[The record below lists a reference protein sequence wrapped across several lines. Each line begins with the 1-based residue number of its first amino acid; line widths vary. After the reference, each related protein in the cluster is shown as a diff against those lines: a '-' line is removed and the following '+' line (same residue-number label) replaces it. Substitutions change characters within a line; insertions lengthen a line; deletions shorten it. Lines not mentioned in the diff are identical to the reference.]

1 MEQRSDYDN
10 QANSSQTIYNFSTLI
25 DNDLMYDNTTIENN
39 PYENDVHEND
49 MHVNDNM
56 HEDQSSMS
64 AQSMLNLGLSR
75 KGFKMGHLNIQ
86 GIQNKIDQ
94 IDLLLNSSQNNI
106 HILGLSETK
115 LNSNHMNSIFE
126 VKNYQMFRKD
136 RVISED
142 RPEHGGGLIVYVKDG
157 INCKR
162 RYDLECERIECV
174 WLEIFPTNCKSFL
187 IGNIYR
193 HPNETVNWN
202 EGFDNYLDKVLEC
215 EKEMYLMGDFNRDLM
230 QTNIKQSWVEYMESF
245 GLHQIVNMPTR
256 VTDQSATLIDH
267 IYSNTHANILTI
279 AVPHLG
285 LSDHFPVFVSRKT
298 NGSCD
303 VKNTHYTISYRS
315 FKNFDE
321 NKFIDDLKSTPWD
334 IIKVFD
340 DVNDIVETWS
350 NLFCEIVDKHLPLR
364 QHRVKRK
371 QQPKWLTAD
380 IIDAFKTR
388 DRFKSLN
395 NQEQYKIWRNKVSKM
410 IKASKTRQYSEIIN
424 ENVNNPSSVW
434 KLFKELGASKR
445 NIGSSIFSIKINDK
459 TIDNPSEIST
469 EFNKFFVSVA
479 SKIKEPVVPS
489 NFDRLRTFCNEKLT
503 ENTSFSIPTLG
514 HEKVEKYLKNID
526 ITKATGVD
534 TIGPRLLKLAAPYI
548 SESLTFI
555 CNQSIVKSVFP
566 KKWKEGKVT
575 PLHKN
580 GAKDD
585 TNNYRPISVLPVVS
599 KLLEKHVHDSLM
611 AYLSSNSLL
620 HSTQSGFRPNH
631 SCETSLLQ
639 MINKWLDAINS
650 SQMIGMVMIDFRKAF
665 DLVDHT
671 LLLKK
676 LKYYKISEET
686 ISWFSSYLLGRKQK
700 VFVNNVLSETENII
714 CGVPQG
720 SILGPLLFLIFI
732 NDLPLE
738 INNILTDLY
747 ADDTT
752 LYYIDKSQACIE
764 QQLQTALHKLSE
776 WCKENG
782 MLINT
787 TKTKVMLITTPQRR
801 VNLNNYNFHLTYTN
815 EALSVVTCEK
825 ILGVFI
831 DNNLTWTNHTDAVAK
846 KIVSNLWLLSRIK
859 TYLTTHQRVQFYKS
873 YVQPHIDYC
882 NTIWGGTSQRNLDR
896 IYRLQKR
903 ACKIILDYKYENIA
917 DSMEELKILN
927 IHERIY
933 LKKAK
938 FMFKISKSLTPKYIN
953 EMFQLRPLNNTLQS
967 LRSSATINY
976 VLPRPH
982 KELFKQS
989 LIYSGPL
996 IWNNLPDDLRQL
1008 GTIDTFHKNCIKW
1021 MKRIQISA

>member
-1 MEQRSDYDN
+1 M
-10 QANSSQTIYNFSTLI
+10 
-25 DNDLMYDNTTIENN
+25 
-39 PYENDVHEND
+39 
-49 MHVNDNM
+49 
-56 HEDQSSMS
+56 
-64 AQSMLNLGLSR
+64 
-75 KGFKMGHLNIQ
+75 
-86 GIQNKIDQ
+86 
-94 IDLLLNSSQNNI
+94 
-106 HILGLSETK
+106 
-115 LNSNHMNSIFE
+115 
-126 VKNYQMFRKD
+126 
-136 RVISED
+136 
-142 RPEHGGGLIVYVKDG
+142 
-157 INCKR
+157 
-162 RYDLECERIECV
+162 
-174 WLEIFPTNCKSFL
+174 
-187 IGNIYR
+187 
-193 HPNETVNWN
+193 
-202 EGFDNYLDKVLEC
+202 DKVLEC

-321 NKFIDDLKSTPWD
+321 TKFIDDLKSTPWD

-395 NQEQYKIWRNKVSKM
+395 NQEQYKIWRNKVSRM
-410 IKASKTRQYSEIIN
+410 IKASKKRQYSEIIN

-434 KLFKELGASKR
+434 KLLKELGASKR
-445 NIGSSIFSIKINDK
+445 NIGSSLFSIKINDK
-459 TIDNPSEIST
+459 TIDNPSEISS

-479 SKIKEPVVPS
+479 IKIKEPVVPS

-639 MINKWLDAINS
+639 MVNKWLDAINS
-650 SQMIGMVMIDFRKAF
+650 SQMIGMVMNDFRKAF

-700 VFVNNVLSETENII
+700 VFVNNVLSESENII

-738 INNILTDLY
+738 INNVLTDLY

-859 TYLTTHQRVQFYKS
+859 TYLTTHQRIQFYKS

-927 IHERIY
+927 IYERIY
-933 LKKAK
+933 LQKAK

-953 EMFQLRPLNNTLQS
+953 EMFHLRPLNNTLQS

>member
-1 MEQRSDYDN
+1 M
-10 QANSSQTIYNFSTLI
+10 
-25 DNDLMYDNTTIENN
+25 
-39 PYENDVHEND
+39 
-49 MHVNDNM
+49 
-56 HEDQSSMS
+56 
-64 AQSMLNLGLSR
+64 
-75 KGFKMGHLNIQ
+75 
-86 GIQNKIDQ
+86 
-94 IDLLLNSSQNNI
+94 
-106 HILGLSETK
+106 
-115 LNSNHMNSIFE
+115 
-126 VKNYQMFRKD
+126 
-136 RVISED
+136 
-142 RPEHGGGLIVYVKDG
+142 
-157 INCKR
+157 
-162 RYDLECERIECV
+162 
-174 WLEIFPTNCKSFL
+174 

-215 EKEMYLMGDFNRDLM
+215 EKEMYLMGDFNPDLM

-245 GLHQIVNMPTR
+245 GLHQIANMPTR

-267 IYSNTHANILTI
+267 IYSNTHANILTT
-279 AVPHLG
+279 AVPHVG

-410 IKASKTRQYSEIIN
+410 IKASKKRQYSEIIN

-434 KLFKELGASKR
+434 KLFKELEASKR

-459 TIDNPSEIST
+459 TIDNPSEISS
-469 EFNKFFVSVA
+469 EFNKLFVSVA

-514 HEKVEKYLKNID
+514 DEKVEKYLKNTD
-526 ITKATGVD
+526 ITKATRMD
-534 TIGPRLLKLAAPYI
+534 TIGPRLLKLAAPYM

-585 TNNYRPISVLPVVS
+585 KNYRPISVLPVVS
-599 KLLEKHVHDSLM
+599 KLLEKHVHDSLL
-611 AYLSSNSLL
+611 AYFSSNSLL
-620 HSTQSGFRPNH
+620 HSSQSGFQPNH

-700 VFVNNVLSETENII
+700 VFVNNVLSESENII
-714 CGVPQG
+714 CGVPKGIYFG
-720 SILGPLLFLIFI
+720 SIIIF
-732 NDLPLE
+732 D
-738 INNILTDLY
+738 
-747 ADDTT
+747 
-752 LYYIDKSQACIE
+752 
-764 QQLQTALHKLSE
+764 
-776 WCKENG
+776 
-782 MLINT
+782 
-787 TKTKVMLITTPQRR
+787 
-801 VNLNNYNFHLTYTN
+801 
-815 EALSVVTCEK
+815 
-825 ILGVFI
+825 
-831 DNNLTWTNHTDAVAK
+831 
-846 KIVSNLWLLSRIK
+846 
-859 TYLTTHQRVQFYKS
+859 
-873 YVQPHIDYC
+873 
-882 NTIWGGTSQRNLDR
+882 
-896 IYRLQKR
+896 IY
-903 ACKIILDYKYENIA
+903 
-917 DSMEELKILN
+917 
-927 IHERIY
+927 
-933 LKKAK
+933 
-938 FMFKISKSLTPKYIN
+938 
-953 EMFQLRPLNNTLQS
+953 
-967 LRSSATINY
+967 
-976 VLPRPH
+976 
-982 KELFKQS
+982 
-989 LIYSGPL
+989 
-996 IWNNLPDDLRQL
+996 
-1008 GTIDTFHKNCIKW
+1008 
-1021 MKRIQISA
+1021 

>member
-1 MEQRSDYDN
+1 M
-10 QANSSQTIYNFSTLI
+10 
-25 DNDLMYDNTTIENN
+25 
-39 PYENDVHEND
+39 
-49 MHVNDNM
+49 
-56 HEDQSSMS
+56 
-64 AQSMLNLGLSR
+64 
-75 KGFKMGHLNIQ
+75 
-86 GIQNKIDQ
+86 
-94 IDLLLNSSQNNI
+94 
-106 HILGLSETK
+106 
-115 LNSNHMNSIFE
+115 
-126 VKNYQMFRKD
+126 
-136 RVISED
+136 
-142 RPEHGGGLIVYVKDG
+142 
-157 INCKR
+157 
-162 RYDLECERIECV
+162 
-174 WLEIFPTNCKSFL
+174 
-187 IGNIYR
+187 
-193 HPNETVNWN
+193 
-202 EGFDNYLDKVLEC
+202 DKVLEC
-215 EKEMYLMGDFNRDLM
+215 EKEMYLMGDINRDLM

-245 GLHQIVNMPTR
+245 GLHQIVNMQTR

-321 NKFIDDLKSTPWD
+321 TKFIDDLKSTPWD

-380 IIDAFKTR
+380 IIDTFKAR

-410 IKASKTRQYSEIIN
+410 IKASKKRQYSEIIN

-459 TIDNPSEIST
+459 TIDNPSEISS

-503 ENTSFSIPTLG
+503 ENTSFSILTLG

-580 GAKDD
+580 GTKDD
-585 TNNYRPISVLPVVS
+585 TNNYRPISVLPLVS

-611 AYLSSNSLL
+611 AYLSSNSLS

-665 DLVDHT
+665 DLV
-671 LLLKK
+671 
-676 LKYYKISEET
+676 
-686 ISWFSSYLLGRKQK
+686 
-700 VFVNNVLSETENII
+700 
-714 CGVPQG
+714 
-720 SILGPLLFLIFI
+720 
-732 NDLPLE
+732 
-738 INNILTDLY
+738 
-747 ADDTT
+747 
-752 LYYIDKSQACIE
+752 
-764 QQLQTALHKLSE
+764 
-776 WCKENG
+776 
-782 MLINT
+782 
-787 TKTKVMLITTPQRR
+787 
-801 VNLNNYNFHLTYTN
+801 
-815 EALSVVTCEK
+815 
-825 ILGVFI
+825 
-831 DNNLTWTNHTDAVAK
+831 
-846 KIVSNLWLLSRIK
+846 
-859 TYLTTHQRVQFYKS
+859 
-873 YVQPHIDYC
+873 
-882 NTIWGGTSQRNLDR
+882 
-896 IYRLQKR
+896 
-903 ACKIILDYKYENIA
+903 
-917 DSMEELKILN
+917 LN
-927 IHERIY
+927 IV
-933 LKKAK
+933 A
-938 FMFKISKSLTPKYIN
+938 
-953 EMFQLRPLNNTLQS
+953 
-967 LRSSATINY
+967 
-976 VLPRPH
+976 
-982 KELFKQS
+982 
-989 LIYSGPL
+989 
-996 IWNNLPDDLRQL
+996 
-1008 GTIDTFHKNCIKW
+1008 
-1021 MKRIQISA
+1021 

>member
-1 MEQRSDYDN
+1 
-10 QANSSQTIYNFSTLI
+10 
-25 DNDLMYDNTTIENN
+25 MYDNTTIENN

-514 HEKVEKYLKNID
+514 HEKVEKYLK
-526 ITKATGVD
+526 
-534 TIGPRLLKLAAPYI
+534 
-548 SESLTFI
+548 
-555 CNQSIVKSVFP
+555 
-566 KKWKEGKVT
+566 
-575 PLHKN
+575 
-580 GAKDD
+580 
-585 TNNYRPISVLPVVS
+585 
-599 KLLEKHVHDSLM
+599 
-611 AYLSSNSLL
+611 
-620 HSTQSGFRPNH
+620 
-631 SCETSLLQ
+631 
-639 MINKWLDAINS
+639 
-650 SQMIGMVMIDFRKAF
+650 
-665 DLVDHT
+665 
-671 LLLKK
+671 
-676 LKYYKISEET
+676 KY
-686 ISWFSSYLLGRKQK
+686 WH
-700 VFVNNVLSETENII
+700 N
-714 CGVPQG
+714 
-720 SILGPLLFLIFI
+720 
-732 NDLPLE
+732 
-738 INNILTDLY
+738 
-747 ADDTT
+747 
-752 LYYIDKSQACIE
+752 
-764 QQLQTALHKLSE
+764 
-776 WCKENG
+776 
-782 MLINT
+782 
-787 TKTKVMLITTPQRR
+787 
-801 VNLNNYNFHLTYTN
+801 
-815 EALSVVTCEK
+815 
-825 ILGVFI
+825 
-831 DNNLTWTNHTDAVAK
+831 
-846 KIVSNLWLLSRIK
+846 
-859 TYLTTHQRVQFYKS
+859 
-873 YVQPHIDYC
+873 
-882 NTIWGGTSQRNLDR
+882 
-896 IYRLQKR
+896 
-903 ACKIILDYKYENIA
+903 
-917 DSMEELKILN
+917 
-927 IHERIY
+927 
-933 LKKAK
+933 
-938 FMFKISKSLTPKYIN
+938 
-953 EMFQLRPLNNTLQS
+953 
-967 LRSSATINY
+967 
-976 VLPRPH
+976 
-982 KELFKQS
+982 
-989 LIYSGPL
+989 
-996 IWNNLPDDLRQL
+996 
-1008 GTIDTFHKNCIKW
+1008 
-1021 MKRIQISA
+1021 

>member
-1 MEQRSDYDN
+1 
-10 QANSSQTIYNFSTLI
+10 
-25 DNDLMYDNTTIENN
+25 
-39 PYENDVHEND
+39 
-49 MHVNDNM
+49 
-56 HEDQSSMS
+56 
-64 AQSMLNLGLSR
+64 
-75 KGFKMGHLNIQ
+75 
-86 GIQNKIDQ
+86 
-94 IDLLLNSSQNNI
+94 
-106 HILGLSETK
+106 
-115 LNSNHMNSIFE
+115 
-126 VKNYQMFRKD
+126 
-136 RVISED
+136 
-142 RPEHGGGLIVYVKDG
+142 
-157 INCKR
+157 
-162 RYDLECERIECV
+162 
-174 WLEIFPTNCKSFL
+174 
-187 IGNIYR
+187 
-193 HPNETVNWN
+193 
-202 EGFDNYLDKVLEC
+202 
-215 EKEMYLMGDFNRDLM
+215 
-230 QTNIKQSWVEYMESF
+230 MESF

-434 KLFKELGASKR
+434 KLFKELGASKHY
-445 NIGSSIFSIKINDK
+445 IGSSIFSIKINDK

-611 AYLSSNSLL
+611 AYLFSNSLL

-700 VFVNNVLSETENII
+700 VFVNNVLSESENII

-738 INNILTDLY
+738 INNVLTDLY

-927 IHERIY
+927 IYERIY